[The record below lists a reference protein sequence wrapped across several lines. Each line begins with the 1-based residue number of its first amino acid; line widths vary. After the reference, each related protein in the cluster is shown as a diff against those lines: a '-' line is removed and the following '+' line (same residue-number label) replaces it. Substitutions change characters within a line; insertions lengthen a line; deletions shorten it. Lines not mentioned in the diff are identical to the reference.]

1 MVVLFSPIPGENDE
15 TFDLRIFFQNGLGK
29 QPPTR

>member
-15 TFDLRIFFQNGLGK
+15 TFDLRIFFSKWVGETTTN
-29 QPPTR
+29 